1 MTLREEIENAEKAL
15 SNMKALH
22 KAVWEEHGSNL
33 CSGELIAKEKELE
46 NEINEL
52 KKKYDRESKNNRR

>member
-46 NEINEL
+46 DEIKKL
-52 KKKYDRESKNNRR
+52 KKKYDKEK